1 MYMKDTY
8 TTLAFVFIIVIFIS
22 ALFSGIPSSQY
33 NMPLFSKAYPYEG
46 FQQQFNPL
54 DYTPVDNPND
64 AFDDT
69 LSVRQI
75 QPKMLDCKKVS
86 GFDGMGVFCTP
97 TTPEVKVD
105 IYSDAPGKL
114 DCEGYGYSNSK
125 GGLCMDNNM
134 IGLLQSRGGNA
145 TGGDSQIGSSR

>member
-8 TTLAFVFIIVIFIS
+8 TTLAFVLIVTIFVS
-22 ALFSGIPSSQY
+22 AILSGVPSTKY
-33 NMPLFSKAYPYEG
+33 NMPLYAKSFPYEG
-46 FQQQFNPL
+46 FNQRDPL
-54 DYTPVDNPND
+54 GYTPVNNPTD

-97 TTPEVKVD
+97 TTPESKVD
-105 IYSDAPGKL
+105 IYSDAKGNA
-114 DCEGYGYSNSK
+114 DCVGYGYSNSK
-125 GGLCMDNNM
+125 GGLCMDDAM
-134 IGLLQSRGGNA
+134 MSQLKTRGGNA
-145 TGGDSQIGSSR
+145 AGGNGQIGSV